1 MARKSPTIQI
11 QEIPGNQ
18 FPTIEAAQQS
28 ARSRIAFDL
37 ASLVRSMLE
46 AGTLEIRDGRIT
58 PKV

>member
-11 QEIPGNQ
+11 KEIQGDH
-18 FPTIEAAQQS
+18 FPNLEAAQQS

-37 ASLVRSMLE
+37 ACLLRSMLE
-46 AGTLEIRDGRIT
+46 AGILEIRDGRIT